1 MLQDLE
7 YGRLENEFRHTAP
20 VATAK
25 VVCAQGS
32 RLLVK
37 RKEDDTL
44 VLPTYA
50 EVMAWAK
57 EKGWTHWYENE
68 VQYVFRMQEEDYFI
82 WMGEAGAP
90 ADTSFCYE
98 PAMTLRQVKSKNIC
112 YAMMTAWHLFDW

>member
-37 RKEDDTL
+37 RKKDDTL

-68 VQYVFRMQEEDYFI
+68 VQYVFRMQMPGI
-82 WMGEAGAP
+82 P
-90 ADTSFCYE
+90 ATI
-98 PAMTLRQVKSKNIC
+98 ALGGLL
-112 YAMMTAWHLFDW
+112 HLDGRSRCACGYVLLL

>member
-25 VVCAQGS
+25 VVCAQGG
-32 RLLVK
+32 RLLVR

-57 EKGWTHWYENE
+57 EKGWTQIGRASCRER
-68 VQYVFRMQEEDYFI
+68 V
-82 WMGEAGAP
+82 
-90 ADTSFCYE
+90 
-98 PAMTLRQVKSKNIC
+98 
-112 YAMMTAWHLFDW
+112 

>member
-32 RLLVK
+32 RLLVR

-82 WMGEAGAP
+82 CSL
-90 ADTSFCYE
+90 TSFVICS
-98 PAMTLRQVKSKNIC
+98 PPCAIHCSTNVSK
-112 YAMMTAWHLFDW
+112 

>member
-32 RLLVK
+32 RLLVR

-82 WMGEAGAP
+82 GWAKQVRLRIRP
-90 ADTSFCYE
+90 S
-98 PAMTLRQVKSKNIC
+98 AMSLP
-112 YAMMTAWHLFDW
+112 

>member
-50 EVMAWAK
+50 QVMAWAK

-68 VQYVFRMQEEDYFI
+68 VQYVFRMQRRI
-82 WMGEAGAP
+82 
-90 ADTSFCYE
+90 TSFGWAKRVRLRIR
-98 PAMTLRQVKSKNIC
+98 PSAMSLP
-112 YAMMTAWHLFDW
+112 

>member
-32 RLLVK
+32 RLLVR

-50 EVMAWAK
+50 EVMAWAEGK
-57 EKGWTHWYENE
+57 RLDAL
-68 VQYVFRMQEEDYFI
+68 V
-82 WMGEAGAP
+82 
-90 ADTSFCYE
+90 
-98 PAMTLRQVKSKNIC
+98 
-112 YAMMTAWHLFDW
+112 

>member
-68 VQYVFRMQEEDYFI
+68 VQYVFLH
-82 WMGEAGAP
+82 AGGG
-90 ADTSFCYE
+90 
-98 PAMTLRQVKSKNIC
+98 LL
-112 YAMMTAWHLFDW
+112 HLDGRSRCACGYVLLL

>member
-37 RKEDDTL
+37 RKEDVTL
-44 VLPTYA
+44 VLPTFA

-57 EKGWTHWYENE
+57 E
-68 VQYVFRMQEEDYFI
+68 
-82 WMGEAGAP
+82 
-90 ADTSFCYE
+90 
-98 PAMTLRQVKSKNIC
+98 
-112 YAMMTAWHLFDW
+112 

>member
-57 EKGWTHWYENE
+57 EKGWTHC
-68 VQYVFRMQEEDYFI
+68 VPHAGGGLLHLDGRSRCACGYV
-82 WMGEAGAP
+82 
-90 ADTSFCYE
+90 
-98 PAMTLRQVKSKNIC
+98 L
-112 YAMMTAWHLFDW
+112 LL

>member
-57 EKGWTHWYENE
+57 EKGWTHWDENG
-68 VQYVFRMQEEDYFI
+68 YSMCSACRRRI
-82 WMGEAGAP
+82 
-90 ADTSFCYE
+90 TSSGWAKQVRLRIR
-98 PAMTLRQVKSKNIC
+98 PSAMSLP
-112 YAMMTAWHLFDW
+112 